1 MGWAGAS
8 FLHAMD
14 NFCGI
19 GGKVRRRGTPKH
31 RGECLFAALKPS
43 FRLES
48 FQLVT
53 VAFTAG
59 FVAGFIFAVWY
70 LINS

>member
-1 MGWAGAS
+1 MWWAGAS

-19 GGKVRRRGTPKH
+19 RGKVLRRGTPKH